1 MRCRK
6 GGDVFQKA
14 RGVLLETPRA
24 FGYRIMVRDQTDRE
38 ECREITAEEDSLAF
52 LNEARAR
59 LYSLMK

>member
-52 LNEARAR
+52 LNEAG
-59 LYSLMK
+59 